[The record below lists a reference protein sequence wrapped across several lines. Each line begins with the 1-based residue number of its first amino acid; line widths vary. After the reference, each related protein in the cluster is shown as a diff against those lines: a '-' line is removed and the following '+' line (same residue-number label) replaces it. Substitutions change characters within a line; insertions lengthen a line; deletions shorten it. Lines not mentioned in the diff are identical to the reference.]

1 MLNNMTYIINLFILS
16 ALIVIVLVM
25 FIISVF
31 VIYCIVSDVRYG
43 RDITRFDIIAL
54 IVSIIIIFATISGIV
69 KYIDLC
75 L

>member
-1 MLNNMTYIINLFILS
+1 MINLFILS
-16 ALIVIVLVM
+16 TLIVTVLVM

-31 VIYCIVSDVRYG
+31 VIYCIVSDIRYG
-43 RDITRFDIIAL
+43 QDIARFNIIAL
-54 IVSIIIIFATISGIV
+54 IVSIIVIFATISGII

>member
-1 MLNNMTYIINLFILS
+1 MINLFILS
-16 ALIVIVLVM
+16 ILIVIVLVM

-31 VIYCIVSDVRYG
+31 VIYCIVFDIRYG
-43 RDITRFDIIAL
+43 RDIARFDIIAL
-54 IVSIIIIFATISGIV
+54 IVSIIIIFVTISGII

>member
-1 MLNNMTYIINLFILS
+1 MINLFILRT
-16 ALIVIVLVM
+16 LIVIVLVM
-25 FIISVF
+25 LIISVF

-43 RDITRFDIIAL
+43 RDIARFDIIAL
-54 IVSIIIIFATISGIV
+54 IVNIIVIFATISGIV

>member
-1 MLNNMTYIINLFILS
+1 MINLFILS
-16 ALIVIVLVM
+16 TLIVIVLVM

-43 RDITRFDIIAL
+43 RDVKLFDIIAL
-54 IVSIIIIFATISGIV
+54 IVSIIVIFATINGII

>member
-1 MLNNMTYIINLFILS
+1 MINLFILS
-16 ALIVIVLVM
+16 TLIVIVLVM

-31 VIYCIVSDVRYG
+31 VIYCIVSNIRYG
-43 RDITRFDIIAL
+43 RDIARFDIIAL
-54 IVSIIIIFATISGIV
+54 IVSIIVIFATINGII

>member
-1 MLNNMTYIINLFILS
+1 MINLFILS
-16 ALIVIVLVM
+16 ALIVTVLVM

-43 RDITRFDIIAL
+43 RDVKLFNIIAL
-54 IVSIIIIFATISGIV
+54 IVSIIVIFATISGII

>member
-1 MLNNMTYIINLFILS
+1 MINLFILS
-16 ALIVIVLVM
+16 TLIVIVLVM

-31 VIYCIVSDVRYG
+31 VIYCIVSDIRYG

-54 IVSIIIIFATISGIV
+54 IVSIIIIFATISGII

>member
-1 MLNNMTYIINLFILS
+1 MINLFILNT
-16 ALIVIVLVM
+16 LIVIVLVM

-31 VIYCIVSDVRYG
+31 VIYCIVSDIRYG
-43 RDITRFDIIAL
+43 RDIAQFDIIAL
-54 IVSIIIIFATISGIV
+54 IVSIIVIFATINGII

>member
-1 MLNNMTYIINLFILS
+1 MINLFILS
-16 ALIVIVLVM
+16 TLIVIVLVM

-31 VIYCIVSDVRYG
+31 VIYCIVSDIRYG

-54 IVSIIIIFATISGIV
+54 IVSIIVIFATINSII